1 MSDNENSQDL
11 INFDSDDYWMV
22 EIEDLVD
29 KKTVN
34 NETTVEK
41 KTDDFDSD
49 DEWMVEIEDLVDK
62 KTTDELVNDETTV
75 EKKTDDSANRYKR
88 PGNNLLQSVS
98 NALQPSCTVT
108 KK

>member
-1 MSDNENSQDL
+1 MLIPASINMSDNENSQDL

-29 KKTVN
+29 KKT
-34 NETTVEK
+34 
-41 KTDDFDSD
+41 
-49 DEWMVEIEDLVDK
+49 
-62 KTTDELVNDETTV
+62 TDELVNDETTV
-75 EKKTDDSANRYKR
+75 EKKTDDSVNRYKR